1 LLYQARQER
10 ELKLVDQAALKAEPG
25 VLLMGRR
32 KIENDLTR
40 SVAKMLLES
49 RDRAIIEARRQKIE
63 RLKLTE
69 WRIWKLLGISWR

>member
-1 LLYQARQER
+1 
-10 ELKLVDQAALKAEPG
+10 
-25 VLLMGRR
+25 MGRR

-69 WRIWKLLGISWR
+69 WRIWRLLGISWR